1 MCVYLTLSSYLAE
14 QESLSSDM
22 LVACYLFIQYNSLK
36 VVLSKKTLTIG
47 VFVWVANL
55 GIS

>member
-47 VFVWVANL
+47 VFVWVTNL